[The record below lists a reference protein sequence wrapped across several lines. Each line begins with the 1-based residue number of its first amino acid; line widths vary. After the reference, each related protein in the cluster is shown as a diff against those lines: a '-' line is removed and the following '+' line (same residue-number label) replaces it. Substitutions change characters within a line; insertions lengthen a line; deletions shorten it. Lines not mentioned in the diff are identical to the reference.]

1 MASNFRTYAARPPE
15 KKHSIIDQSNARSR
29 NCFPKGLDRYIAG
42 DQMWRDEF
50 PFRHTMILHR
60 ASRSIEDL
68 GCEEWSKMS
77 TQTAPKGPAQSCHD
91 LCLLGKK
98 IGKTLPI
105 AAKSV
110 ICLQNVPQC
119 QLHVHRALSSEAR
132 AARLMFHP
140 RLLIRH
146 RCQAQSSLCE

>member
-1 MASNFRTYAARPPE
+1 MVQ
-15 KKHSIIDQSNARSR
+15 D
-29 NCFPKGLDRYIAG
+29 
-42 DQMWRDEF
+42 
-50 PFRHTMILHR
+50 
-60 ASRSIEDL
+60 
-68 GCEEWSKMS
+68 SKMS

-140 RLLIRH
+140 RLLYPP
-146 RCQAQSSLCE
+146 QVSGPKFSL